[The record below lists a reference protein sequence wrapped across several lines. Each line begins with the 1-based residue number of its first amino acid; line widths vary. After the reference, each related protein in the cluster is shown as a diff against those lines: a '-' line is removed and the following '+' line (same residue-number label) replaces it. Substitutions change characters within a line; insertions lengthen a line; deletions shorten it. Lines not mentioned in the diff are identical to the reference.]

1 MKKFLLTLTGIM
13 LSCYVMAQIGFT
25 NTAPGT
31 LTHKPH
37 TSTPAAQQA
46 PRRIQLADNQVIMG
60 AYTSDDYITST
71 NSSYGLPN
79 YPGTLKMGQ
88 IIPAEALAIFNGSK
102 IVQMRVAF
110 TVAPGQSQFFIA
122 PVTADGQ
129 VKGNIFQQNVSKAKA
144 GWNLVTLDT
153 PYEIN
158 TEAISGIMLGFS
170 YKQLNTNDGYY
181 YNDECY
187 PLSIVQTGESYPIKV
202 SGINGSSEWYDFM
215 DGALSVQA
223 IVEGNFPNVAVR
235 PLNFGSILVPF
246 GKSVEKAVKI
256 RNVGKKAVR
265 NVSYTITTN
274 GTTSSERT
282 VQLPSSLSNFN
293 GTAEID
299 VTFPSSASEGTERRI
314 ITITKVNGV
323 PNGSDI
329 QSAYGMVTS
338 TSKTLTRRSVV
349 EEYTG
354 TGCGWCPRGIV
365 GMENMRKKFGDKF
378 IGIALHQFNGSD
390 AMYLSGDKYAPLS
403 FSGAPSC
410 IIDRSGTSDPY
421 YGAASA
427 VEYMLT
433 QPTKVAIEVEAS
445 WTSDGRNVKATSST
459 ISLIDGAS
467 FNIEYVLVAD
477 GLSGNT
483 TSWAQA
489 NYYSSQL
496 ASSTGLSKSSIESD
510 LRFLWDEGTSYY
522 PTFNDVAVC
531 SSYEGGVNQAT
542 PLQNLSSDE
551 PTTNSFTLTVP
562 NKLLSAVKKGK
573 VYVVALVIDD
583 DGTITNAAKCEVG
596 KYGTGIIA
604 AEAEHPTSNQA
615 VFSVDGRR
623 LRSTQKGINIVRM
636 SDGSVRKVLQK

>member
-1 MKKFLLTLTGIM
+1 MKRIILTLTGIV
-13 LSCYVMAQIGFT
+13 LFCYAIAQTAFADVASGPFT
-25 NTAPGT
+25 R
-31 LTHKPH
+31 KPH
-37 TSTPAAQQA
+37 ASALTSRQA
-46 PRRIQLADNQVIMG
+46 PKRIQLADNQVIMG
-60 AYTSDDYITST
+60 AYTSDDYISNT

-88 IIPAEALAIFNGSK
+88 IIPAEALSVFNGSK

-110 TVAPGQSQFFIA
+110 TIAPGQSQFFIA

-129 VKGNIFQQNVSKAKA
+129 VKGNIFQQNVSNAKA

-282 VQLPSSLSNFN
+282 VQLPSALSNFN
-293 GTAEID
+293 GTGEFDI
-299 VTFPSSASEGTERRI
+299 TFLSSDTEGTERRI

-329 QSAYGMVTS
+329 QSAYGMVAS
-338 TSKTLTRRSVV
+338 TSKKAERRSVV

-365 GMENMRKKFGDKF
+365 GMEKLRNRFGDKF
-378 IGIALHQFNGSD
+378 IGRVRPSWGS
-390 AMYLSGDKYAPLS
+390 
-403 FSGAPSC
+403 
-410 IIDRSGTSDPY
+410 
-421 YGAASA
+421 
-427 VEYMLT
+427 
-433 QPTKVAIEVEAS
+433 
-445 WTSDGRNVKATSST
+445 
-459 ISLIDGAS
+459 
-467 FNIEYVLVAD
+467 
-477 GLSGNT
+477 
-483 TSWAQA
+483 
-489 NYYSSQL
+489 
-496 ASSTGLSKSSIESD
+496 
-510 LRFLWDEGTSYY
+510 
-522 PTFNDVAVC
+522 
-531 SSYEGGVNQAT
+531 
-542 PLQNLSSDE
+542 
-551 PTTNSFTLTVP
+551 
-562 NKLLSAVKKGK
+562 
-573 VYVVALVIDD
+573 
-583 DGTITNAAKCEVG
+583 
-596 KYGTGIIA
+596 
-604 AEAEHPTSNQA
+604 
-615 VFSVDGRR
+615 
-623 LRSTQKGINIVRM
+623 
-636 SDGSVRKVLQK
+636 